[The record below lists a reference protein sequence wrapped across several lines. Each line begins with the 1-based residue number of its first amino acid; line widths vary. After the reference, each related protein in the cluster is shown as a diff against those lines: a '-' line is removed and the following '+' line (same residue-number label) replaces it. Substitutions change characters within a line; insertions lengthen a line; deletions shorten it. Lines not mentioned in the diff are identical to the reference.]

1 MSQGIYTT
9 QEVARYL
16 RMRPQEVARM
26 IAEDGLPCLKL
37 PGNKTAVRK
46 IALTPLRDWLAARH
60 GGAAFCTVEQL
71 AAEIEMANAPGQTP
85 EEQRAWV
92 VFNETLRTVL
102 ESVKTQTERGLAA

>member
-1 MSQGIYTT
+1 MSQGIYSTH
-9 QEVARYL
+9 EVAKYL
-16 RMRPQEVARM
+16 RVRPQDVARM

-37 PGNKTAVRK
+37 PGKKTPVPK

-71 AAEIEMANAPGQTP
+71 AAEIEMANAPGKTP

-92 VFNETLRTVL
+92 MFHTTMRALI
-102 ESVKTQTERGLAA
+102 ESVKTQTERSLAA